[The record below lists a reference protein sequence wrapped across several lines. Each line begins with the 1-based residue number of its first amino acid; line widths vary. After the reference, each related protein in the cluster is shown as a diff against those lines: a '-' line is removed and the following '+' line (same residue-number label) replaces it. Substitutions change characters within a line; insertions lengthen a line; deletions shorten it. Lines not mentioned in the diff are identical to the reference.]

1 MGAVGAYIAS
11 SPTFYLS
18 NRGISI
24 YTLYYNSMPGVCA
37 RCTARKDIDR
47 GGKECYHH
55 SPDNYCRSEIG
66 KWWLECS
73 NKKML

>member
-1 MGAVGAYIAS
+1 MGAYIAA

-37 RCTARKDIDR
+37 RCTARKGIDR
-47 GGKECYHH
+47 EGKECYHH
-55 SPDNYCRSEIG
+55 RHDNYCRSEIG
-66 KWWLECS
+66 NGGWS
-73 NKKML
+73 VATRKML